1 MDAKA
6 AIGTTLFADRLAA
19 AVERKRSQLLAGL
32 DPRPEQFPVEL
43 RGEAS
48 QGREQA
54 AAACTRFCCGVID
67 AVAPYVVGVKP
78 QIAFFEALG
87 SHGMKSFEDVCAYAR
102 SAELVILVDAKRGD
116 IGSTARAYA
125 TAYLE
130 PRNGDGPVGDAV
142 TVHTYLGRE
151 SLEPF
156 FKSARRQGAGIF
168 CVLKTSNAGG
178 DVQDLKLSDGR
189 PLWHQVAELVASW
202 GEDLVGD
209 CGLSSVGAVVG
220 ATHPREVG
228 EARRLLPQA
237 PLLLPGIGAQ
247 GATPADVA
255 RAFTSGPAS
264 ALVSVSRSLIYAFR
278 SSDLD
283 WRTATGA
290 EAARLQREVWAISG
304 W

>member
-1 MDAKA
+1 METTA
-6 AIGTTLFADRLAA
+6 AIETTLFADRLAA

-48 QGREQA
+48 LGREQA

-130 PRNGDGPVGDAV
+130 PG
-142 TVHTYLGRE
+142 T
-151 SLEPF
+151 
-156 FKSARRQGAGIF
+156 
-168 CVLKTSNAGG
+168 
-178 DVQDLKLSDGR
+178 
-189 PLWHQVAELVASW
+189 
-202 GEDLVGD
+202 
-209 CGLSSVGAVVG
+209 
-220 ATHPREVG
+220 ATLRS
-228 EARRLLPQA
+228 
-237 PLLLPGIGAQ
+237 
-247 GATPADVA
+247 ATPSPST
-255 RAFTSGPAS
+255 RTSGA
-264 ALVSVSRSLIYAFR
+264 SRSSR
-278 SSDLD
+278 SSRAPGGRARGSSACSRP
-283 WRTATGA
+283 RTRVETC
-290 EAARLQREVWAISG
+290 RT
-304 W
+304 